1 MTNIRNFQHIVISL
15 VILAFLG
22 SCAPNKST
30 LYLQEAERLNP
41 NLRSYANIIEPD
53 DNVMI
58 TITADEPVLAAP
70 FNNLYLNEKSTESKT
85 TNDAMLGYLVDL
97 NGEIDFPRIG
107 KIKIAGLTR
116 IEAEEK
122 VKNLLKPYINN
133 PGINLR
139 ILNFKVSVLG
149 EVAKPGSQKIDS
161 DRVTLLEALSNAGDL
176 TIYGKRDKIL
186 VLRES
191 EGVRSLQEVDITTTD
206 FIDSQYY
213 YLAHNDVVYVTPN
226 KTRVNSSIIGPN
238 LTVGLSAITL
248 LISIITLSIR

>member
-1 MTNIRNFQHIVISL
+1 M
-15 VILAFLG
+15 
-22 SCAPNKST
+22 
-30 LYLQEAERLNP
+30 
-41 NLRSYANIIEPD
+41 
-53 DNVMI
+53 
-58 TITADEPVLAAP
+58 
-70 FNNLYLNEKSTESKT
+70 
-85 TNDAMLGYLVDL
+85 
-97 NGEIDFPRIG
+97 
-107 KIKIAGLTR
+107 
-116 IEAEEK
+116 
-122 VKNLLKPYINN
+122 
-133 PGINLR
+133 
-139 ILNFKVSVLG
+139 NFKVSVLG
-149 EVAKPGSQKIDS
+149 EVANPGSQKIDS